1 MRPVYISDIDG
12 TVANID
18 HRLHYIK
25 GPDKDWDCFFDA
37 CTEDA
42 PIPEVIETLRLLS
55 RSGLS
60 LLNSP
65 RIIYVTGRSE
75 RIRQETIVWL
85 AINKC
90 PDGDLYMRQEGDHRQ
105 DDIVKSEILDN
116 LLESGLDQKDILG
129 VFEDRQQV
137 VDMWRK
143 RGLRVFQVS
152 KGNY

>member
-1 MRPVYISDIDG
+1 MRPIFISDIDG

-25 GPDKDWDCFFDA
+25 GPDKDWDCFMDA
-37 CTEDA
+37 CIEDA

-65 RIIYVTGRSE
+65 RIIYITGRSE
-75 RIRQETIVWL
+75 RIRQETLQWL
-85 AINKC
+85 VTNGC
-90 PDGDLYMRQEGDHRQ
+90 PVGDLYMRKEGDHRQ
-105 DDIVKSEILDN
+105 DDIVKSDILND
-116 LLESGLDQKDILG
+116 LLESGLDQDSILG

-143 RGLRVFQVS
+143 RGLRVYQVA